1 MKTNTIIIIILC
13 VILVLI
19 IYNLYQKDNQKDIQN
34 INYVDDDDND
44 DIEHFGILNNLKK
57 KNKNNKNN
65 NKNNK
70 NKNKNNNDDDAND
83 NDNIKSN
90 SLDFKKNFNSLKS
103 KKSGVTFDDLLTATE
118 GMDPET
124 ISLAT
129 MQKELSNYRKSF
141 SKEKFSNNSKSTA
154 ESFEKFALYKDKFFE
169 IFK

>member
-19 IYNLYQKDNQKDIQN
+19 IYNLYKKDNQKDIQN
-34 INYVDDDDND
+34 INYDDDYD
-44 DIEHFGILNNLKK
+44 DIEHFGVLNNLKK
-57 KNKNNKNN
+57 KNKNNK
-65 NKNNK
+65 K
-70 NKNKNNNDDDAND
+70 NKKNDDDANA
-83 NDNIKSN
+83 NNNIKSN
-90 SLDFKKNFNSLKS
+90 SLDFKKNFKSLKS

-124 ISLAT
+124 ISLAS

-141 SKEKFSNNSKSTA
+141 SKEKFSNNSKNTA
-154 ESFEKFALYKDKFFE
+154 EAFEKFALYKDKFFE